1 MNNNLSTGSTG
12 TTNQHDSI
20 GTPRYGSRYGAPL
33 QREPTGQNNTNTEL
47 SRNQIYLLELY
58 NLQYNELM
66 QQINLRYREATA
78 IRNNMNTIIA
88 QSYPDINIQNN
99 YQNGYNNT
107 TNNTNNY
114 QNGYNNTTN
123 NTNNTNNTE
132 WNNLL
137 RTFFNTVPIC
147 PTPAEITRAT
157 RQQIFSQVIEPINN
171 RCPIS
176 LEYFGENDQV
186 TQIIYCEH
194 LFNPA
199 QITTWFR
206 SNVICPI
213 CRYDIR
219 NYIEDT
225 QENTSNSESKEETI
239 RQETKESE
247 AEDLTGNP
255 VTTVIP
261 TSNADELISQLLLDI
276 ISEQLTTNASQNTA
290 NPLIDFDASNNLYF
304 MEFLFRY

>member
-1 MNNNLSTGSTG
+1 MATNFNRSGNSRNQQNSQNPQNLNNSQIPNS
-12 TTNQHDSI
+12 NF
-20 GTPRYGSRYGAPL
+20 
-33 QREPTGQNNTNTEL
+33 EL
-47 SRNQIYLLELY
+47 SRHQLYLLELY
-58 NLQYNELM
+58 NTQYNEIM
-66 QQINLRYREATA
+66 RQINVRHREATE
-78 IRNNMNTIIA
+78 IRNNMNNIIA
-88 QSYPDINIQNN
+88 QSYLTPNQRQHN
-99 YQNGYNNT
+99 YQNHNEDIINDYINYGANT
-107 TNNTNNY
+107 SRNRVRSSINPTNT
-114 QNGYNNTTN
+114 
-123 NTNNTNNTE
+123 TE

-147 PTPAEITRAT
+147 PTPAQIARAT

>member
-1 MNNNLSTGSTG
+1 MATNFNRSGNSRNQQNSQNPQNLNNRQIPNS
-12 TTNQHDSI
+12 NF
-20 GTPRYGSRYGAPL
+20 
-33 QREPTGQNNTNTEL
+33 EL
-47 SRNQIYLLELY
+47 SRHQLYLLELY
-58 NLQYNELM
+58 NTQYNEIM
-66 QQINLRYREATA
+66 RQINVRHREATE
-78 IRNNMNTIIA
+78 IRNNMNNIIA
-88 QSYPDINIQNN
+88 QSYLTPNQRQYN
-99 YQNGYNNT
+99 YQNNNEDIINDYINYGANTSRNRVRSSISPTNT
-107 TNNTNNY
+107 T
-114 QNGYNNTTN
+114 
-123 NTNNTNNTE
+123 E
-132 WNNLL
+132 RNNLL

-147 PTPAEITRAT
+147 PTPAQIARAT